1 MEVQSTS
8 SVVTSHLNVIQVP
21 TLWILDNVKILKLY
35 RKFRVQEA
43 EDTASRHKDNNDD
56 EDDESTLT
64 DTKMRF
70 MMFRL

>member
-43 EDTASRHKDNNDD
+43 EDTASRYKDNNDD